1 MPNPLDAGGTP
12 SGGAVDRFEAAYT
25 EGVQDEPS
33 PAAAGR
39 QESGR
44 ELLLRAAP
52 AEAVALAGCVL
63 TPDRAIEKGYVVV
76 GAGKQIQAVTD
87 QKPAGVRIHETDGVI
102 TPGLIDLHG
111 HPEFNIFA
119 AWEPPQQFV
128 NRYAWRGSDLYK
140 LLVREP
146 QNKLLTA
153 LPPETQLRYAEIR
166 ALVGGVTA
174 IQGTGGAATAYQDEA
189 LVRNVDKWIFGG
201 QVARAMIDL
210 PTATSRD
217 MERLEKILAEIGDQQ
232 IKAFYLHL
240 CEGRTDNQRSQDEFT
255 RFIDLKALTPST
267 VVIHGTSLT
276 REQLGQLK
284 DGGAKLVWSPQSN
297 LRLYGETTRAGD
309 ALDLGMLVGLGAD
322 WLPSGSTSLL
332 SEMKVARRSL
342 LEQGHTPT
350 SKRLVAMVTS
360 DAAKI
365 AGLDDKLGTLAQDR
379 PADLCVLERRM
390 DDPWDNVVEADPSWV
405 ELVMIDGDL
414 TYGRAD
420 WLGQLTAPG
429 DQDRL
434 EPLIAWGKPMLLD
447 ASYTAAGA
455 VDGEQTKLAQ
465 LRAALIKEYPQVGPI
480 LA

>member
-1 MPNPLDAGGTP
+1 MPSPTDAGGTP
-12 SGGAVDRFEAAYT
+12 SGDAVDRFEAAYT
-25 EGVQDEPS
+25 EGVHYEPAPAVARPQDT
-33 PAAAGR
+33 R
-39 QESGR
+39 R
-44 ELLLRAAP
+44 ELLLREAP

-76 GAGKQIQAVTD
+76 GAGKQIQAVTE
-87 QKPAGVRIHETDGVI
+87 QRPQGVQVHETGGVI

-119 AWEPPQQFV
+119 AWEPPQQFI
-128 NRYAWRGSDLYK
+128 NRYAWRGSGLYK
-140 LLVREP
+140 QLVREP

-153 LPPETQLRYAEIR
+153 LPAQTQLRYAEIR

-174 IQGTGGAATAYQDEA
+174 IQGTGGAATAYQDES
-189 LVRNVDKWIFGG
+189 LVRNVDKWIFGS

-217 MERLEKILAEIGDQQ
+217 MERLNKILDEIAHDQ

-240 CEGRTDNQRSQDEFT
+240 CEGRTDNQRSQDEFE
-255 RFIDLKALTPST
+255 RFIELKALTPST

-276 REQLGQLK
+276 REQVGQLK

-297 LRLYGETTRAGD
+297 LRLYGETTRAGE
-309 ALDLGMLVGLGAD
+309 ALELGMLVGLGAD

-332 SEMKVARRSL
+332 SEIKVARRSL
-342 LEQGHTPT
+342 VEQGHTPT
-350 SKRLVAMVTS
+350 SKRLLAMVTS

-365 AGLDDKLGTLAQDR
+365 AGLEDKLGKLASGR
-379 PADLCVLERRM
+379 PADLCVFERRIEN
-390 DDPWDNVVEADPSWV
+390 PWDNVVEADPSWV

-420 WLGQLTAPG
+420 WLGQLAAS
-429 DQDRL
+429 DDRDRF

-455 VDGEQTKLAQ
+455 GGGEQTKLAQ